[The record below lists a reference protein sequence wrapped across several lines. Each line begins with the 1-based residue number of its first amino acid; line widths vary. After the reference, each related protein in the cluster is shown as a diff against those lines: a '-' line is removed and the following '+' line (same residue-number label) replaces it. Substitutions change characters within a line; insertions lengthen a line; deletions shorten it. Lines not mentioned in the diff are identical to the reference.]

1 MTRHDEFWRHVDAA
15 LDAHLD
21 PLEDPNVQQLVAEDP
36 SLLDEF
42 ARLHARLSV
51 VDVQPPT
58 PRFRRVA
65 AATLFVLA
73 ASVVAWVL
81 LSYRERSPATD
92 EHGTVPNAERSPALQ
107 NGAPLATTTS
117 NDSLAP
123 RIFSFRSESTHR
135 DERGIKT
142 VVFDGSTRSE
152 SFVSFERPTD
162 PSTPYLSSF
171 LAAASSFSNG
181 Q

>member
-51 VDVQPPT
+51 VQVQPT
-58 PRFRRVA
+58 APRFRRVA
-65 AATLFVLA
+65 AATFFVAA

-81 LSYRERSPATD
+81 LSSREGSPATD
-92 EHGTVPNAERSPALQ
+92 ERDAAPDAELAPALQ
-107 NGAPLATTTS
+107 NGAPLAATSS
-117 NDSLAP
+117 NDSFSP
-123 RIFSFRSESTHR
+123 RIFSFRSESTYR
-135 DERGIKT
+135 DARGIKT
-142 VVFDGSTRSE
+142 VVFDGSTRTE
-152 SFVSFERPTD
+152 SFVSFDRPSD
-162 PSTPYLSSF
+162 RSTPYISTF